1 MYFHEENYYLT
12 EYDFGGQMGLLITVF
27 IPVNQTTQSSPCNI
41 YIKSLLDTFSFLLLL
56 TP

>member
-12 EYDFGGQMGLLITVF
+12 EYDFGGQMRLLTVF

-41 YIKSLLDTFSFLLLL
+41 
-56 TP
+56 